1 MLLSFDKRFSNYDF
15 ENELNKLFG
24 NIIKKICG
32 TICLLLALTFFGSLA
47 FGEVNTEKANEAFSR
62 GLEAYSD
69 KRFLEAI
76 NWYTTA
82 TSFGHLGAPSFIG
95 HIYVDGEGVPK
106 NLTLAYM
113 WYQIGATAG
122 FKDSKENRDRI
133 ARMMDQESIL
143 LAKNKAKICIG
154 SLYEKCK

>member
-1 MLLSFDKRFSNYDF
+1 M
-15 ENELNKLFG
+15 
-24 NIIKKICG
+24 KKMRD

-76 NWYTTA
+76 SWYTTA

-95 HIYVDGEGVPK
+95 HLYVDGEGVPK
-106 NLTLAYM
+106 KFNSCLHVVSNWCGCWL
-113 WYQIGATAG
+113 
-122 FKDSKENRDRI
+122 
-133 ARMMDQESIL
+133 
-143 LAKNKAKICIG
+143 
-154 SLYEKCK
+154 

>member
-1 MLLSFDKRFSNYDF
+1 M
-15 ENELNKLFG
+15 
-24 NIIKKICG
+24 KKIRD

-76 NWYTTA
+76 SWYTTA

-95 HIYVDGEGVPK
+95 HLYVDGEGVSK

-113 WYQIGATAG
+113 WYQIGAAAG
-122 FKDSKENRDRI
+122 FKDSEENRDRI
-133 ARMMDQESIL
+133 ARVMDQDSIL
-143 LAKNKAKICIG
+143 LAKKKLKYASSPCMKRA
-154 SLYEKCK
+154 SDRAL

>member
-1 MLLSFDKRFSNYDF
+1 M
-15 ENELNKLFG
+15 
-24 NIIKKICG
+24 
-32 TICLLLALTFFGSLA
+32 A

-76 NWYTTA
+76 SWYTTA

-95 HIYVDGEGVPK
+95 HLYVDGEGVPK

-122 FKDSKENRDRI
+122 FKDSEENRDRI
-133 ARMMDQESIL
+133 ALIMDQDSIL
-143 LAKNKAKICIG
+143 LAKKKAKICIE
-154 SLYEKCK
+154 SLYETCK

>member
-1 MLLSFDKRFSNYDF
+1 M
-15 ENELNKLFG
+15 
-24 NIIKKICG
+24 KKMRD
-32 TICLLLALTFFGSLA
+32 TICLLLAVTFFGSLA

-76 NWYTTA
+76 RWYTIA

-95 HIYVDGEGVPK
+95 HLYVDGEGVSK

-113 WYQIGATAG
+113 WYQIGAAAG

-133 ARMMDQESIL
+133 ARVMDQDSIL
-143 LAKNKAKICIG
+143 LAKKKAKICIE
-154 SLYEKCK
+154 SLYETCK

>member
-1 MLLSFDKRFSNYDF
+1 M
-15 ENELNKLFG
+15 
-24 NIIKKICG
+24 KKIRN

-47 FGEVNTEKANEAFSR
+47 FGEVDTEKANEAFSR

-76 NWYTTA
+76 SWYTTA

-95 HIYVDGEGVPK
+95 HLYVDGEGVSK

-113 WYQIGATAG
+113 WYQIGAAAG
-122 FKDSKENRDRI
+122 FKDSEENRDRI
-133 ARMMDQESIL
+133 AGVMDQDSIL
-143 LAKNKAKICIG
+143 LAKKKAKISIEP
-154 SLYEKCK
+154 LYKTCK

>member
-1 MLLSFDKRFSNYDF
+1 M
-15 ENELNKLFG
+15 
-24 NIIKKICG
+24 KKIRDI
-32 TICLLLALTFFGSLA
+32 ICLLLALTFFGSLA

-76 NWYTTA
+76 SWYTTA

-113 WYQIGATAG
+113 WYQIGATGGFTGG
-122 FKDSKENRDRI
+122 FKDSEENRDRI
-133 ARMMDQESIL
+133 ARMMDQDSIL
-143 LAKNKAKICIG
+143 L
-154 SLYEKCK
+154 EKKS

>member
-1 MLLSFDKRFSNYDF
+1 MKQIRN
-15 ENELNKLFG
+15 
-24 NIIKKICG
+24 
-32 TICLLLALTFFGSLA
+32 TIYLLLALIFFGSLA
-47 FGEVNTEKANEAFSR
+47 FGEVNTEKANEAFTR
-62 GLEAYSD
+62 GLEAYYD

-76 NWYTTA
+76 SWYTTA

-95 HIYVDGEGVPK
+95 HLYVDGEGVPK

-133 ARMMDQESIL
+133 ARIMDQDSIS
-143 LAKNKAKICIG
+143 LAKKKAKICIE
-154 SLYEKCK
+154 SLYKTCK

>member
-1 MLLSFDKRFSNYDF
+1 M
-15 ENELNKLFG
+15 
-24 NIIKKICG
+24 KKIRD
-32 TICLLLALTFFGSLA
+32 TICRLLALTFFGSSA

-76 NWYTTA
+76 SWYTTA

-95 HIYVDGEGVPK
+95 HLYVDGEGVSK

-113 WYQIGATAG
+113 WYQIGAAAG
-122 FKDSKENRDRI
+122 FKDSEENRDRI
-133 ARMMDQESIL
+133 ARMLDKDSIL
-143 LAKNKAKICIG
+143 LAKKKAKICIG
-154 SLYEKCK
+154 SLYKTCK

>member
-1 MLLSFDKRFSNYDF
+1 M
-15 ENELNKLFG
+15 
-24 NIIKKICG
+24 KKIRD

-76 NWYTTA
+76 SRYATA
-82 TSFGHLGAPSFIG
+82 TSFGHLGAPSFIR

-113 WYQIGATAG
+113 WYQIGATGG
-122 FKDSKENRDRI
+122 FKDSEENRDRI
-133 ARMMDQESIL
+133 ALMMDQDTIS
-143 LAKNKAKICIG
+143 LAKKKLRYASSPCMKRA
-154 SLYEKCK
+154 SDRAL